1 MDLRTT
7 LTPSPPKML
16 AALETAAD
24 LASLIAL
31 LVVST
36 ASATAAATVG
46 VETGLNKS
54 SVLTKS
60 GRMMDTC
67 RFLNKN
73 ATEWI
78 YFLLYPLNLSG
89 LCSCSN
95 YKLLTSTGSS
105 VMPTITVFT
114 QNICHSC
121 KLLSRDHK
129 LFAS

>member
-60 GRMMDTC
+60 GRMMDT

-95 YKLLTSTGSS
+95 CKLLTSTGSS

-129 LFAS
+129 LLFAS